1 MLKPLYSDSVFIVF
15 TFKEAEELAKTWVRI
30 ASDNTCKVTRIDDKP
45 YGWVFFYRGKNY
57 NPDDASTLVAGNA
70 PIIVN
75 RINLEIVV
83 TGTAHPIEH
92 YIGEYE
98 KSLPEAW
105 LEMTPERHDGLKK
118 FGPNDR

>member
-1 MLKPLYSDSVFIVF
+1 MF

-30 ASDNTCKVTRIDDKP
+30 ATDDSCEITKIDDKP

-57 NPDDASTLVAGNA
+57 DPDDTNTLVAGNA

-75 RINLEIVV
+75 RINFEILV

-92 YIGEYE
+92 YIDEYE
-98 KSLPEAW
+98 NSLPEAC
-105 LEMTPERHDGLKK
+105 LQMTPERHDGIKK
-118 FGPNDR
+118 YGSNDR